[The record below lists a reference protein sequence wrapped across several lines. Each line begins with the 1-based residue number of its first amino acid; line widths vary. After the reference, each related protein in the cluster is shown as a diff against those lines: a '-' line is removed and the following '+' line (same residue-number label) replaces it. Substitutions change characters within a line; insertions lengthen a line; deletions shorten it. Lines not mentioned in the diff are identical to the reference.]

1 MGNTPP
7 IWWPVGGRALQP
19 LQPEVV
25 HQPDPVRDTVGV
37 SAERPCTGSS
47 VVLNAPWP
55 TAPGAH
61 DNEVP
66 QTEPRIVKMFEDLR
80 AVQEC
85 TTPEMDTPMLEGVAA
100 PRRDR
105 PMQKLSRTMMRSFVA
120 RHLKTKQDGLC
131 PLCKKPI
138 DLTVKGE
145 GVLDHD
151 HDSGEIRGVL
161 HRSCNAAEGK
171 IANAAARW
179 GAKSSAYSAI
189 ILYLQNLVSYL
200 TAPGAGLIYPMHK
213 TADEKRD
220 DKNAKV
226 RAQRA
231 LTKAKLALRST
242 KGVA

>member
-1 MGNTPP
+1 VLAVLSVADATDIAAIRCEPP
-7 IWWPVGGRALQP
+7 DAPVL
-19 LQPEVV
+19 EI
-25 HQPDPVRDTVGV
+25 VRT
-37 SAERPCTGSS
+37 
-47 VVLNAPWP
+47 
-55 TAPGAH
+55 
-61 DNEVP
+61 
-66 QTEPRIVKMFEDLR
+66 
-80 AVQEC
+80 
-85 TTPEMDTPMLEGVAA
+85 
-100 PRRDR
+100 R
-105 PMQKLSRTMMRSFVA
+105 PMQKLSRTMMRSFAA

-242 KGVA
+242 RKETP